1 MREYKGADATAVL
14 RRGDSCKL
22 RAVERD
28 IGRSVGLSA
37 VMRYTLQYY
46 VLICH
51 SILTFFY
58 FSLVFYF
65 RENQKII
72 SADNIFTSCVFFYSS
87 LVFLRFRR
95 QTREPRE

>member
-28 IGRSVGLSA
+28 IGLSA
-37 VMRYTLQYY
+37 VRDTLQYY

-51 SILTFFY
+51 SILTFF
-58 FSLVFYF
+58 FFTLVFYF
-65 RENQKII
+65 RENHKL
-72 SADNIFTSCVFFYSS
+72 S
-87 LVFLRFRR
+87 
-95 QTREPRE
+95 P